1 MTLPVASFT
10 DATPRT
16 FRIAS
21 RLMRLVPDAACIFA
35 QRYKGGEYLLPRS
48 LAMGNRAGLLLAT
61 HTPVQIYNN
70 VFNTRLRTRGR
81 PVVEEA
87 ILSRYSTRQQ
97 CKTRFG
103 NSTS

>member
-70 VFNTRLRTRGR
+70 VFNMRLRILKERANSAF
-81 PVVEEA
+81 VVQ
-87 ILSRYSTRQQ
+87 IRQ
-97 CKTRFG
+97 KVMVIKG
-103 NSTS
+103 A